1 MSRIWPIHRTSLQLE
16 LPWIGT
22 GSLGFAACPGAA
34 SKPFFLSTK
43 PLGTTT
49 AALTLSFNPFQ
60 LLGTPWSQLGLG
72 WQLCPMGRGSTTT
85 SMGSKV
91 TTEWWLD
98 PPFRVRST
106 FISSPKAKLSWRP
119 GILLASFK
127 IFMENFER
135 SSFWTSLEQILI
147 YFHFSMKKSTH

>member
-1 MSRIWPIHRTSLQLE
+1 MSRIWSIHRTSLQLE
-16 LPWIGT
+16 LLWMGT
-22 GSLGFAACPGAA
+22 GSLGFAACPPN
-34 SKPFFLSTK
+34 PFTK

-49 AALTLSFNPFQ
+49 AALTLSSNPLQ
-60 LLGTPWSQLGLG
+60 LLGTPWSRLGLG
-72 WQLCPMGRGSTTT
+72 WQLCPTGSGSMTT
-85 SMGSKV
+85 SVGPKA

-98 PPFRVRST
+98 SPFRVRST

-127 IFMENFER
+127 IFMENFES

-147 YFHFSMKKSTH
+147 YFHFSVKKKYPLERL